1 MVGPKEGTQATD
13 RAASSR
19 AQTQKGQPPTSTA
32 SILSVDEGRKGRTR
46 PGHRTRR
53 RDGNPSH
60 RAVRLTDMNP
70 RDFRK
75 AAPYLGALLLAA
87 VVFIV
92 VRSLL

>member
-1 MVGPKEGTQATD
+1 MD

-19 AQTQKGQPPTSTA
+19 PQTQKGQPPTSTA
-32 SILSVDEGRKGRTR
+32 SIPVDEGRKGRTR
-46 PGHRTRR
+46 PGDRHHRRG
-53 RDGNPSH
+53 GNPSH
-60 RAVRLTDMNP
+60 RAVRLTNMNP

-87 VVFIV
+87 VVFAV